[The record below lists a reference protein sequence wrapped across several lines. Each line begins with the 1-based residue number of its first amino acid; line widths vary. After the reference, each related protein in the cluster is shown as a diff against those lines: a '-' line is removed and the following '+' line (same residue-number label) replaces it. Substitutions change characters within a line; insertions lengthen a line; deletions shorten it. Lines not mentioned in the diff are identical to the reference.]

1 MKHTGI
7 SKFCV
12 GAVVGAVVVAVVGAA
27 LTGVTASELKADPVA
42 DFYKGRQVSMQV
54 GFGAGGGYD
63 TTSRI
68 VARYL
73 GKHIPGNPTVIV
85 QNVPGAGSMKVANY
99 VFNAAPKDGTV
110 LAVFSSSVAV
120 QPLYGNKKAK
130 FETSRFEWIG
140 SMHTDIQSCGVWKG
154 AGRGI
159 RTLPDLL
166 AAKEPIVFGATS
178 PASPTSQFPLFLKN
192 VLGANIKVIT
202 GYKGTKGINLAMQR
216 GEVQGTCGM
225 YESSVRG
232 AFANDFKS
240 GNLNL
245 FMQVG
250 IDRTAPFFGDA
261 TQVYKTLKTDEQRQI
276 AELIFRP
283 AELTR
288 PLAAPPG
295 TPKDRVAALRKALL
309 DAMKDPA
316 LIAEGKRIGIDFKA
330 MSGDRVAALMASFY
344 KASPELLKKAHAAT
358 YTK

>member
-1 MKHTGI
+1 MNNILGT
-7 SKFCV
+7 KF
-12 GAVVGAVVVAVVGAA
+12 
-27 LTGVTASELKADPVA
+27 
-42 DFYKGRQVSMQV
+42 
-54 GFGAGGGYD
+54 
-63 TTSRI
+63 
-68 VARYL
+68 
-73 GKHIPGNPTVIV
+73 
-85 QNVPGAGSMKVANY
+85 
-99 VFNAAPKDGTV
+99 
-110 LAVFSSSVAV
+110 
-120 QPLYGNKKAK
+120 
-130 FETSRFEWIG
+130 
-140 SMHTDIQSCGVWKG
+140 
-154 AGRGI
+154 
-159 RTLPDLL
+159 
-166 AAKEPIVFGATS
+166 
-178 PASPTSQFPLFLKN
+178 
-192 VLGANIKVIT
+192 KVIT

-250 IDRTAPFFGDA
+250 IDRTAPFFGKA
-261 TQVYKTLKTDEQRQI
+261 TQVYKTLKTHEQRQI

-330 MSGDRVAALMASFY
+330 MSGDRVAGLMASFY